1 MRLHVLSS
9 GSKANGYV
17 LYNDQEALVI
27 ECGVPYGQCL
37 QAIDFRRDKIVGALL
52 SHEHGDH
59 AKYVAQ
65 YLDAGIDVFASA
77 GTIDGMRQ
85 YLKRDTI
92 QPTRM
97 ENQRL
102 IDVGRF
108 KVLPFDTQH
117 DCNEP
122 FGFLV
127 YHEEM
132 GQLLFA
138 TDTYY
143 LKYTFPNLSYIML
156 ECNYET
162 GIIERNVEQGV
173 IPPFVKERVFRSHMS
188 LETHIQT
195 LHANDLSRVNAVILL
210 HLSGSNSAPEDFKK
224 AVEEATGKLVFVA
237 EKGLDIPFNR
247 NMIS

>member
-17 LYNDQEALVI
+17 LYNDREALVI
-27 ECGVPYGQCL
+27 ECGVPYSQCL
-37 QAIDFRRDKIVGALL
+37 QAIDFKREKIVGALVT
-52 SHEHGDH
+52 HEHGDH

-65 YLDAGIDVFASA
+65 YLGAGIDVYASG
-77 GTIDGMRQ
+77 GTIEGMRP
-85 YLKRDTI
+85 YLKGRI
-92 QPTRM
+92 LQPTAIRSQ
-97 ENQRL
+97 EL
-102 IDVGRF
+102 FSIDGF

-127 YHEEM
+127 YHDEM
-132 GQLLFA
+132 GQILFA

-143 LKYTFPNLSYIML
+143 LKYTFPNLSHIML

-162 GIIERNVEQGV
+162 GIIEKNVADGV
-173 IPPFVKERVFRSHMS
+173 VPPIVKERVFRSHMS
-188 LETHIQT
+188 LETHIKT
-195 LHANDLSRVNAVILL
+195 LQANDLSKVNAIVLL
-210 HLSGSNSAPEDFKK
+210 HLSGNNSAPEEFKK
-224 AVEEATGKLVFVA
+224 SVEAATGKLVYVA

-247 NMIS
+247 QMF

>member
-9 GSKANGYV
+9 GSKGNGYV
-17 LYNDQEALVI
+17 LYNDREALVI
-27 ECGVPYGQCL
+27 ECGVPYSQCL
-37 QAIDFRRDKIVGALL
+37 QAIGFHRERMVGAIV

-59 AKYVAQ
+59 AKYVSQ
-65 YLDAGIDVFASA
+65 YLGAGIDVYASD
-77 GTIDGMRQ
+77 GTIEGMRQ
-85 YLKRDTI
+85 YMKDRIL
-92 QPTRM
+92 QPTRIG
-97 ENQRL
+97 NQQL
-102 IDVGRF
+102 FEVGGF

-127 YHEEM
+127 FHEEM
-132 GQLLFA
+132 GQMLFA

-162 GIIERNVEQGV
+162 GIIEQNVRDKV
-173 IPPFVKERVFRSHMS
+173 IPPFYKDRVFRSHMS
-188 LETHIQT
+188 LETHIST
-195 LHANDLSRVNAVILL
+195 LRANDLSRVNAVVLL
-210 HLSGSNSAPEDFKK
+210 HLSHNNSDPAMFKK

-237 EKGLDIPFNR
+237 EKGLDIQFNR
-247 NMIS
+247 EMI

>member
-17 LYNDQEALVI
+17 LYNDREALVI
-27 ECGVPYGQCL
+27 ECGVPYSQCL
-37 QAIDFRRDKIVGALL
+37 QAIGFHRERIVGALVT
-52 SHEHGDH
+52 HEHGDH

-65 YLDAGIDVFASA
+65 YLGAGIDVYASE
-77 GTIDGMRQ
+77 GTIKGMKPF
-85 YLKRDTI
+85 LKGRII
-92 QPTRM
+92 QPTTCR
-97 ENQRL
+97 NQEL
-102 IDVGRF
+102 LTLDGF

-122 FGFLV
+122 FGYLV

-132 GQLLFA
+132 GQILFA

-143 LKYTFPNLSYIML
+143 LKYRFPNLSHVML

-162 GIIERNVEQGV
+162 GIIEKNVEDGV
-173 IPPFVKERVFRSHMS
+173 IPAIVKERVFRSHMS
-188 LETHIQT
+188 LETHIST
-195 LHANDLSRVNAVILL
+195 LQANDLSKVNTVILL
-210 HLSGSNSAPEDFKK
+210 HLSGHNSAPADFKK

-247 NMIS
+247 TMI